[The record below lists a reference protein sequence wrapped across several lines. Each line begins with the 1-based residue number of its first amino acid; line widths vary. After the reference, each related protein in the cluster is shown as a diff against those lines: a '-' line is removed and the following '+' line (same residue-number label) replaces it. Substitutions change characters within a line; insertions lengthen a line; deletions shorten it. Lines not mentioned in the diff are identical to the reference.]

1 MYPFICSLTWLILGT
16 ICAYIARNR
25 NRNPYIWFF
34 VGLFLGIFGLIILF
48 IIPTKKQ
55 EELAPI
61 LSSSQLSNPPLPH
74 FETTMNAQGS
84 SSESP
89 EHAMTK
95 NLWYYLDD
103 ENKQYGPMSFFAF
116 KQAWEN
122 DQIKSSTFVWSEEME
137 NWKPLEELQE
147 IFSLI
152 RNNPKTDQ
160 INQEN

>member
-1 MYPFICSLTWLILGT
+1 MYPLICTLTWLILGT
-16 ICAYIARNR
+16 ICAYIAKNR

-48 IIPTKKQ
+48 IIPPKK
-55 EELAPI
+55 ERALAPI
-61 LSSSQLSNPPLPH
+61 LSSSQSSNALPAQ
-74 FETTMNAQGS
+74 FETKMNTLGS

-89 EHAMTK
+89 EHSMTK

-122 DQIKSSTFVWSEEME
+122 DQIKSSTFVWSPEME

-160 INQEN
+160 PNSEN